1 MNQTVL
7 HYTDSDQFGGTERA
21 LLHVLAGLDRSR
33 WRPVLLHR
41 PEPGLTPLLQ
51 EARRLG
57 VELRTVPHLR
67 GARGWAR
74 VPALVGQ
81 IRRERAA
88 VFHAHLTWPLA
99 CRLGLLGAALAG
111 VPAVV
116 ATAQLFVDLP
126 PSGWTTVQHRVVS
139 ARVNRYLAVSRQV
152 AAQLRDR
159 FGVRPGKITL
169 VPNAVSLDQFP
180 HDATPNSTR
189 PADPATP
196 PTVLTVAR
204 LDPQKGLHHL
214 VAAAALVPEAR
225 VMIVGDGPERGALE
239 TLIAQ
244 LGLGDRVH
252 LLGFRTDIPEL
263 LAGCDLFVLPSLF
276 EGLPLSILEAMAAGK
291 AVVATAI
298 GGNDEAV
305 VDGVTGLLVPPAD
318 PQALADALRT
328 LLREPERRR
337 RLGEAGRRRA
347 EAEFSATAMVRRVA
361 AVYDE
366 VLAASGRQR
375 NGA

>member
-1 MNQTVL
+1 MSRTVL
-7 HYTDSDQFGGTERA
+7 HFTDSDQFGGTERA
-21 LLHVLAGLDRSR
+21 LLQVLAGLDRSR

-41 PEPGLTPLLQ
+41 PESGLAPLLQ
-51 EARRLG
+51 EARHLG
-57 VELRTVPHLR
+57 VELRTVPQLR
-67 GARGWAR
+67 GAQGWAR
-74 VPALVGQ
+74 LPALVQQ

-99 CRLGLLGAALAG
+99 CRMGLLGAALAR

-126 PSGWTTVQHRVVS
+126 PSGWTTMQHRVVS
-139 ARVNRYLAVSRQV
+139 ASVDRYLAVSRQV
-152 AAQLRDR
+152 AAQLRER
-159 FGVRPGKITL
+159 FGVRADKITQ
-169 VPNAVSLDQFP
+169 VPNAVALDRFP
-180 HDATPNSTR
+180 RAVSPARAR
-189 PADPATP
+189 PADPAVP
-196 PTVLTVAR
+196 HTVLTVAR

-225 VMIVGDGPERGALE
+225 VMVVGEGPERRALE
-239 TLIAQ
+239 TKIAH

-252 LLGFRTDIPEL
+252 LLGFRSDVPDL
-263 LAGCDLFVLPSLF
+263 LAGSDLFVLPSLF

-291 AVVATAI
+291 PVVATAI

-305 VDGVTGLLVPPAD
+305 VDGATGLLVPPGD
-318 PQALADALRT
+318 PRALADAIRA
-328 LLREPERRR
+328 LLRDPERRR

-366 VLAASGRQR
+366 LLAASDRPGD
-375 NGA
+375 GA

>member
-21 LLHVLAGLDRSR
+21 LLHVLAGLDRAR

-74 VPALVGQ
+74 VPTLVGQ

-189 PADPATP
+189 PADPAAP

-214 VAAAALVPEAR
+214 VAAAALVPEVR

-239 TLIAQ
+239 TRIAQ

>member
-1 MNQTVL
+1 MSRTVL
-7 HYTDSDQFGGTERA
+7 HFTDSDQFGGTERA
-21 LLHVLAGLDRSR
+21 LLQVLAGLDRSR

-41 PEPGLTPLLQ
+41 PESGLAPLLQ
-51 EARRLG
+51 EARHLG
-57 VELRTVPHLR
+57 VELRTVPQLR
-67 GARGWAR
+67 GVQGWAR
-74 VPALVGQ
+74 LPALVQQ

-99 CRLGLLGAALAG
+99 CRMGLLGAALAR

-126 PSGWTTVQHRVVS
+126 PSGWTTMQHRVVS
-139 ARVNRYLAVSRQV
+139 ASVDRYLAVSRQV
-152 AAQLRDR
+152 AAQLRER
-159 FGVRPGKITL
+159 FGVRPDKITQ
-169 VPNAVSLDQFP
+169 VPNAVALDQFP
-180 HDATPNSTR
+180 RAVSPAPAR
-189 PADPATP
+189 PADPAAP
-196 PTVLTVAR
+196 QTVLTVAR

-225 VMIVGDGPERGALE
+225 VMVVGEGPERRALE
-239 TLIAQ
+239 TKIAH

-252 LLGFRTDIPEL
+252 LLGFRSDVPDL
-263 LAGCDLFVLPSLF
+263 LAGSDLFVLPSLF

-291 AVVATAI
+291 PVVATAI

-305 VDGVTGLLVPPAD
+305 VDGATGLLVPPGD
-318 PQALADALRT
+318 PRALADAIRA
-328 LLREPERRR
+328 LLRDPERRR

-366 VLAASGRQR
+366 LLAASDRPGD
-375 NGA
+375 GA

>member
-1 MNQTVL
+1 MSRTIL
-7 HYTDSDQFGGTERA
+7 HFTDSDQFGGTERA
-21 LLHVLAGLDRSR
+21 LLQVLGGLDRSR

-41 PEPGLTPLLQ
+41 PESGLAPLLQ
-51 EARRLG
+51 EARHLG
-57 VELRTVPHLR
+57 VELRTVPQLR
-67 GARGWAR
+67 GAQGWAR
-74 VPALVGQ
+74 LPALVQQ

-99 CRLGLLGAALAG
+99 CRMGLLGAALAR

-126 PSGWTTVQHRVVS
+126 PSGWTTMQHRVVS
-139 ARVNRYLAVSRQV
+139 ACVDRYLAVSRQV
-152 AAQLRDR
+152 AAQLRER
-159 FGVRPGKITL
+159 FGVRADKITQ
-169 VPNAVSLDQFP
+169 VPNAVALDRFP
-180 HDATPNSTR
+180 RAVSPAPAR
-189 PADPATP
+189 PTDPAVP
-196 PTVLTVAR
+196 HTVLTVAR
-204 LDPQKGLHHL
+204 LDPQKGLHDL

-225 VMIVGDGPERGALE
+225 VMVVGEGPERRALE
-239 TLIAQ
+239 TKIAH

-252 LLGFRTDIPEL
+252 LLGFRSDVPDL
-263 LAGCDLFVLPSLF
+263 LAGSDLFVLPSLF

-291 AVVATAI
+291 PVVATAI

-305 VDGVTGLLVPPAD
+305 VDGATGLLVPPGD
-318 PQALADALRT
+318 PQALADAIRA
-328 LLREPERRR
+328 LLRDPERRR

-366 VLAASGRQR
+366 LLAASDRPGD
-375 NGA
+375 GA

>member
-21 LLHVLAGLDRSR
+21 LLHVLAGLDRAR
-33 WRPVLLHR
+33 WRPVLLDR

-126 PSGWTTVQHRVVS
+126 PSGWMQ
-139 ARVNRYLAVSRQV
+139 
-152 AAQLRDR
+152 
-159 FGVRPGKITL
+159 
-169 VPNAVSLDQFP
+169 
-180 HDATPNSTR
+180 TR
-189 PADPATP
+189 LLMA
-196 PTVLTVAR
+196 
-204 LDPQKGLHHL
+204 GL
-214 VAAAALVPEAR
+214 
-225 VMIVGDGPERGALE
+225 
-239 TLIAQ
+239 
-244 LGLGDRVH
+244 
-252 LLGFRTDIPEL
+252 
-263 LAGCDLFVLPSLF
+263 S
-276 EGLPLSILEAMAAGK
+276 
-291 AVVATAI
+291 
-298 GGNDEAV
+298 
-305 VDGVTGLLVPPAD
+305 
-318 PQALADALRT
+318 
-328 LLREPERRR
+328 
-337 RLGEAGRRRA
+337 
-347 EAEFSATAMVRRVA
+347 
-361 AVYDE
+361 
-366 VLAASGRQR
+366 
-375 NGA
+375 

>member
-1 MNQTVL
+1 VIRPVL

-41 PEPGLTPLLQ
+41 PEPGLTPLLE
-51 EARRLG
+51 EAHRLG
-57 VELRTVPHLR
+57 VELRTVPQLR
-67 GARGWAR
+67 GAQGWGR
-74 VPALVGQ
+74 LPGLVRQ

-126 PSGWTTVQHRVVS
+126 PSGWTTVQHRLVS
-139 ARVNRYLAVSRQV
+139 AWVDRYLAVSRHV
-152 AAQLRDR
+152 ADQLRNR

-169 VPNAVSLDQFP
+169 VPNAVALDQFP
-180 HDATPNSTR
+180 PDAGSAR
-189 PADPATP
+189 PADPAAR

-214 VAAAALVPEAR
+214 VSAAALVPEAR
-225 VMIVGDGPERGALE
+225 LMVVGDGPERGALE
-239 TLIAQ
+239 ARIAQ

-252 LLGFRTDIPEL
+252 LLGFRSDIPEL

-276 EGLPLSILEAMAAGK
+276 EGLPLSILEAMAAAK
-291 AVVATAI
+291 PVVATAI

-305 VDGVTGLLVPPAD
+305 VNGTTGVLVPPAD
-318 PQALADALRT
+318 PRALADAIRA
-328 LLREPERRR
+328 LLSDPERRR
-337 RLGEAGRRRA
+337 RFGEAGRRRA
-347 EAEFSATAMVRRVA
+347 EDEFSATAMVRRVA

-366 VLAASGRQR
+366 LLAAPGRR
-375 NGA
+375 RDGV

>member
-1 MNQTVL
+1 MSRTVL
-7 HYTDSDQFGGTERA
+7 HFTDSDQFGGTERA
-21 LLHVLAGLDRSR
+21 LLQVLAGLDRSR

-41 PEPGLTPLLQ
+41 PESGLAPLLQ
-51 EARRLG
+51 EARHLG
-57 VELRTVPHLR
+57 VELRTVPQLR
-67 GARGWAR
+67 GVQGWAR
-74 VPALVGQ
+74 LPALVQQ

-99 CRLGLLGAALAG
+99 CRMGLLGAALAR

-126 PSGWTTVQHRVVS
+126 PSGWTTMQHRVVS
-139 ARVNRYLAVSRQV
+139 ACVDRYLAVSRQV
-152 AAQLRDR
+152 AAQLRER
-159 FGVRPGKITL
+159 FGVRADKITQ
-169 VPNAVSLDQFP
+169 VPNAVALDRFP
-180 HDATPNSTR
+180 RAVSPAPAR
-189 PADPATP
+189 PADPAAP
-196 PTVLTVAR
+196 QTVLTVAR

-225 VMIVGDGPERGALE
+225 VMVVGEGPERPALE
-239 TLIAQ
+239 TEIAR

-252 LLGFRTDIPEL
+252 LLGFRSDVPDL
-263 LAGCDLFVLPSLF
+263 LAASDLFVLPSLF

-291 AVVATAI
+291 PVVATAI

-305 VDGVTGLLVPPAD
+305 VDGATGLLVPPGD
-318 PQALADALRT
+318 PQALADAIRA
-328 LLREPERRR
+328 LLRDPERRR

-366 VLAASGRQR
+366 LLAASDRPGD
-375 NGA
+375 GA

>member
-74 VPALVGQ
+74 VPTLAGQ

-126 PSGWTTVQHRVVS
+126 PSGWTAVQHRVVS
-139 ARVNRYLAVSRQV
+139 AGVDRYLAVSRQV

-180 HDATPNSTR
+180 HDAIPISIR
-189 PADPATP
+189 PADPAAP

-214 VAAAALVPEAR
+214 VAAAALLPEAR
-225 VMIVGDGPERGALE
+225 VMVVGDGPERGALE

-276 EGLPLSILEAMAAGK
+276 EGLPLSILEAMAAGR